1 LLDKSFRNCGKVL
14 KAPSFS
20 ASLKPEG
27 TIPGLD
33 IKISGDLGKTEEKGI
48 QYQLKWETLP
58 ANRDRARPEPW
69 PEPSQ
74 LYLYKL
80 QQ

>member
-1 LLDKSFRNCGKVL
+1 M
-14 KAPSFS
+14 A
-20 ASLKPEG
+20 
-27 TIPGLD
+27 
-33 IKISGDLGKTEEKGI
+33 EEKGI
-48 QYQLKWETLP
+48 QYLLKWETLP